1 MLLFIIISLSK
12 ISGTKIKGNKLVN
25 KSNIFNLAKN
35 SDLKKKLAT
44 LPKKKAE
51 STVEQDKI
59 KKRQIF
65 NLLPR

>member
-44 LPKKKAE
+44 LPKKKLNQQL
-51 STVEQDKI
+51 SKI
-59 KKRQIF
+59 K
-65 NLLPR
+65 

>member
-35 SDLKKKLAT
+35 SDLKKKTGNIA
-44 LPKKKAE
+44 KKKAE
-51 STVEQDKI
+51 STAEQDKI

>member
-35 SDLKKKLAT
+35 SDLKKKTGNIA
-44 LPKKKAE
+44 KKKAE

>member
-25 KSNIFNLAKN
+25 KSNIFSLAKN

-44 LPKKKAE
+44 LPKKKLNQQL
-51 STVEQDKI
+51 SKI
-59 KKRQIF
+59 K
-65 NLLPR
+65 